1 MSGESQTPEQA
12 ELHGLLTRFK
22 LLPAILEKQCS
33 DNLFLILKKEIP
45 SFEDAAPHFG
55 FTQPEIVE
63 LRGDFHTERRRKL
76 EMLWN
81 WRRRKGSDAT
91 YLAIVGIFL
100 RMNDKQL
107 AEVVLGFEDLKA
119 PSIDSCLNPAIV
131 TKYPNW
137 DNMSEF
143 EREKIKNTLYL
154 ENQKIRRKYASLTD
168 DFLNSLEKRDVKV
181 GNLKLFCITTYG
193 VSRGES
199 TPTLP
204 FKLESVDT
212 LADVLITMHV
222 SGSSSWF
229 NMQVFKDIVEQFGS
243 DDDKKKM
250 RVYEENE
257 LAPYLQR
264 SIFEIPSKSFGSYD
278 ATTGLL
284 SLGPLPPDA
293 IIPTGQ
299 DVVAI
304 RHNLSRLLGI
314 SNGTLQFI
322 GYENG
327 GTILIFGIPEA
338 VLHAPQVQSVI
349 EKYFTLNNVKNTFN
363 FNGDTAQLL

>member
-1 MSGESQTPEQA
+1 MSEESAGEVHS
-12 ELHGLLTRFK
+12 LLTRFK
-22 LLPAILEKQCS
+22 LSPDRLEKQCS

-63 LRGDFHTERRRKL
+63 LRGDFDTERRRKL

-91 YLAIVGIFL
+91 YLAIVRIFL

-107 AEVVLGFEDLKA
+107 AEVVLGFEDLKV
-119 PSIDSCLNPAIV
+119 PSIDSRLNPAIV

-193 VSRGES
+193 VSQGES

-204 FKLESVDT
+204 FKLESADT

-222 SGSSSWF
+222 SGSSWF
-229 NMQVFKDIVEQFGS
+229 NIQVLKDIVEQFGS

-250 RVYEENE
+250 KAYEENE

-264 SIFEIPSKSFGSYD
+264 SIFEMPSKSFGSYD

-284 SLGPLPPDA
+284 SLVLLLPDA
-293 IIPTGQ
+293 VIPTGQ

-304 RHNLSRLLGI
+304 RHNLSQLLGI
-314 SNGTLQFI
+314 TNGTLLFI

-327 GTILIFGIPEA
+327 STILIFGIPEA
-338 VLHAPQVQSVI
+338 VLHIPQVQSII
-349 EKYFTLNNVKNTFN
+349 EKCFTLNNVKNIFN
-363 FNGDTAQLL
+363 FNGDLAQLL